1 MKNIIQEKVQDN
13 YRDFPLSERTEIV
26 EIELEDD
33 IQEKVKLFAEMYSIT
48 PEEFLFMVLID
59 KIDEIDSSDDLEVY
73 ATEKLNKKVVVDV
86 DYIEDDN
93 N

>member
-48 PEEFLFMVLID
+48 TEEFLFMVLID